1 MLTWMHLSDLHVSG
15 EDWQRDDVLDAL
27 ARDLPELLADRELR
41 PDLLLV
47 TGDVA
52 THGRREEYDGAQA
65 VLERIAGTLGLEP
78 AEHVFMVPG
87 NHDVDRSHIGG
98 MARLHHLALV
108 QLPADALS
116 ETLSEL
122 LGHAEELGLYGAR
135 LREWCAFTE
144 RFLGPARAVTPE
156 RPWRSDVVAVRGLRV
171 GVLSLC
177 TAWASGSDR
186 EHGKLLL
193 GERQLR
199 DTLVEVRNGG
209 AGLVMALMH
218 HPPSWLH
225 PEEHSSIRGRLE
237 REVDVLLHGHTHE
250 AHSAVQTAAGSTHAT
265 LGSGAAYA
273 GLGQDRYHGF
283 TIGRLERATGRLEV
297 HHFTWSTRS
306 AKWHLDTGAPGVD
319 EKGRVTVRLSPVRDP
334 DAPRS
339 GPRHA
344 RAPARAV
351 RARAAARY
359 RAALRLHRLR
369 APRQGP

>member
-1 MLTWMHLSDLHVSG
+1 MTWMHLSDLHVSG
-15 EDWQRDDVLDAL
+15 PDWQRDDVLDAL
-27 ARDLPELLADRELR
+27 VRDLPELLADRELQ
-41 PDLLLV
+41 PDLLFV

-52 THGRREEYDGAQA
+52 TRGRREEYDGAQA
-65 VLERIAGTLGLEP
+65 VLERIVGTLGLEP
-78 AEHVFMVPG
+78 TEHVFMVPG
-87 NHDVDRSHIGG
+87 NHDVDRASIGG
-98 MARLHHLALV
+98 MARLHHRALV

-116 ETLSEL
+116 ETLAEL
-122 LGHAEELGLYGAR
+122 LEHPEELGLYGAR

-144 RFLGPARAVTPE
+144 RMLGHDRAVTPA

-186 EHGKLLL
+186 EHGQLLL

-199 DTLVEVRNGG
+199 DTLVEVRNAE
-209 AGLVMALMH
+209 AGLVLALMH
-218 HPPSWLH
+218 HPLSWLH
-225 PEEHSSIRGRLE
+225 PEEHSAVRGRLE

-283 TIGRLERATGRLEV
+283 TLGRLERAAGRLEV
-297 HHFTWSTRS
+297 HHLTWSTRS

-319 EKGRVTVRLSPVRDP
+319 EKGRVIVRFSSMRDP
-334 DAPRS
+334 SAPRARLRPPS
-339 GPRHA
+339 A
-344 RAPARAV
+344 RAA

-369 APRQGP
+369 GPRQGS